1 VVVAQELAGLFDV
14 HKSESMPQI
23 VDPEIERY
31 AALHTTDEP
40 PELQAVAAETHERFG
55 IRAGMLTGHLEGAFL
70 RSLVAITRA
79 RRILE
84 IGTFTGYSAMAM
96 ASALPSGGKVI
107 TLDVSLE
114 HVEVAL
120 RHIEASPWRDRIE
133 VRVGPALE
141 SLATLD
147 GPFDLVFIDADK
159 TNYRNYYEA
168 ALPKLSDGG
177 VIAIDNVL
185 WGGRVLDESDTS
197 DDTRAIR
204 DVNDFIAA
212 DERVEC
218 VMVPIRDGVSLI
230 RLRGR

>member
-1 VVVAQELAGLFDV
+1 
-14 HKSESMPQI
+14 MPQI
-23 VDPEIERY
+23 VDQDIERY
-31 AALHTTDEP
+31 SSEHSTAEP
-40 PELQAVAAETHERFG
+40 PELQAVAAETHEKFG
-55 IRAGMLTGHLEGAFL
+55 VMAGMLTGHLEGAFL
-70 RSLVAITRA
+70 RSLVAIAGA
-79 RRILE
+79 RRVLE

-96 ASALPSGGKVI
+96 ASALPPGGKVI

-141 SLATLD
+141 SLANLD

-168 ALPKLSDGG
+168 CLTKLSETG
-177 VIAIDNVL
+177 VIVIDNVL
-185 WGGRVLDESDTS
+185 WSGRVLDESDTS

-204 DVNDFIAA
+204 ELNEAIAA
-212 DERVEC
+212 DDRVQC
-218 VMVPIRDGVSLI
+218 VMLTIRDGVSLI
-230 RLRGR
+230 RRR